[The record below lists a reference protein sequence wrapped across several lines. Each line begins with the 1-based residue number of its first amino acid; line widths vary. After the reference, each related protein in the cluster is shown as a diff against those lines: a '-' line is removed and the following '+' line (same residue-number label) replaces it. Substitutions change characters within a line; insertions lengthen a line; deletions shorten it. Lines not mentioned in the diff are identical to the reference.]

1 MIKKSKDHLFNLD
14 VRFFFSLSWY
24 FRVDVEAQRA
34 AEFLSV
40 VWHILV
46 STVEAR
52 NTEHYSV
59 FGYHL

>member
-14 VRFFFSLSWY
+14 ASFFSPSWY

-34 AEFLSV
+34 AQFLSV

-59 FGYHL
+59 FGCHL

>member
-1 MIKKSKDHLFNLD
+1 MFNLD
-14 VRFFFSLSWY
+14 VRFFLPPSWY

-34 AEFLSV
+34 AQFLSV